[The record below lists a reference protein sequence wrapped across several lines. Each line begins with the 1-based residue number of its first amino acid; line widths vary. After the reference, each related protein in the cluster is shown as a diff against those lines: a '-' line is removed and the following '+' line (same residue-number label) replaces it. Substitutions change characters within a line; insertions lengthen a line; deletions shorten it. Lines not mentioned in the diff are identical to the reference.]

1 MNAIARIPTDD
12 VNPRAVIGG
21 NMPPAATAFE
31 KAEAEVTKVYDEC
44 ALWLDGAKVE
54 DQDTADGIANLLNLL
69 RAAEKAADAAR
80 KADKEPHLEAGRAVD
95 AMYKPVLDRAKM
107 AADAC
112 KKALAPWL
120 AKVEA
125 EKAAA
130 AEAARREAD
139 EKRKAAEDA
148 IRARDAANLEQTAA
162 AEALL
167 KDAKKAEA
175 AAKKAEK
182 SGAKAGNGEFG
193 RAVSTRT
200 FHRAEVTNRTDFARY
215 VWANHA
221 DEMSEFLAGLAQ
233 RLVTNGARELP
244 GVTVHAETKV
254 V

>member
-1 MNAIARIPTDD
+1 MNAIARIQTDD
-12 VNPRAVIGG
+12 AQPIAGIGHNG
-21 NMPPAATAFE
+21 GPAPNAFE
-31 KAEAEVTKVYDEC
+31 KAEAEVSKLYEE
-44 ALWLDGAKVE
+44 ASLWLDGAKVDSQE
-54 DQDTADGIANLLNLL
+54 LADGIANLLNML

-80 KADKEPHLEAGRAVD
+80 TAEKEPHLKAGRAVD
-95 AMYKPVLDRAKM
+95 AQYKPVLERAKL

-120 AKVEA
+120 QKVEA

-139 EKRKAAEDA
+139 EKRKAAEEA
-148 IRARDAANLEQTAA
+148 IRSRDAANLEETAA

-167 KDAKKAEA
+167 KEAKKADA

-182 SGAKAGNGEFG
+182 DGAKAGNSTIG

-200 FHRAEVTNRTDFARY
+200 IYRAEVTDARAFARH

-221 DEMSEFLAGLAQ
+221 AELNAFLDTLAA
-233 RLVTNGARELP
+233 RLVSAGSRDLP
-244 GVTVHAETKV
+244 GVTVHTETTV